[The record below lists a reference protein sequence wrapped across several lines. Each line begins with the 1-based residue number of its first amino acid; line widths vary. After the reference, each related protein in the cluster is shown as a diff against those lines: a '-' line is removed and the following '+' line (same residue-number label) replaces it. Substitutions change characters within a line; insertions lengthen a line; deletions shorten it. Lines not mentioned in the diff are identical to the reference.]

1 MKKCSICGKSIS
13 DFVKK
18 CPYCMTDLNIENEIE
33 KSEKREYYL
42 NLRAS
47 HARKSILISFILS
60 LVIIFFKLLFGFRTP
75 IATTRFEL
83 LLEPPCIIFAVFL
96 ITRYKIITI
105 LKSKKFLTTAII
117 ISILFSLIHFFIYI
131 LLNGGIS
138 NLYIKYIMVAGIFNI
153 LTSIITGATMFTL
166 IIEARFLFFQK
177 KK

>member
-47 HARKSILISFILS
+47 HARKSILISFIFS
-60 LVIIFFKLLFGFRTP
+60 LVIIIFSKLLFGYWFN
-75 IATTRFEL
+75 ITTAFEL

-105 LKSKKFLTTAII
+105 LKNKKFLTTAII
-117 ISILFSLIHFFIYI
+117 IGILFALIQFFIHI
-131 LLNGGIS
+131 LLIGGIS
-138 NLYIKYIMVAGIFNI
+138 SMHTMAYISPNI
-153 LTSIITGATMFTL
+153 LTYIMTGTMMFTL